1 MTVRTFVDTNVF
13 GYLFQ
18 ADEPEKQA
26 LAREIS
32 DSDQATRE
40 LVVSTQVLQEFYVT
54 VTRKLAKPLS
64 PEVAATATR
73 TIGGYTVVRLDPAM
87 VYRAIELSQRHVI
100 SLWDALILRAAIE
113 SDCEVVLTEDLQD
126 GWQVEGIRV
135 ENPFRDVAG

>member
-32 DSDQATRE
+32 QSDQVTRE
-40 LVVSTQVLQEFYVT
+40 LVVSTQVLQELYVT
-54 VTRKLAKPLS
+54 VTRKLANPLG
-64 PEVAATATR
+64 PDEAATATR
-73 TIGGYTVVRLDPAM
+73 TIGGYTVVRIDPAM
-87 VYRAIELSQRHVI
+87 VYRAIELSQRHVV
-100 SLWDALILRAAIE
+100 SFWDALILRAAIE
-113 SDCEVVLTEDLQD
+113 SGCEVVLTEDLQD
-126 GWQVEGIRV
+126 GWQVEGVRV